1 MPAARFHVIIRR
13 PNTTGPADI
22 LRSFF
27 AKDKTEGRIRLQKE
41 LALMSHYPYRPE
53 VQIFDDLHAA

>member
-13 PNTTGPADI
+13 PNTTDPADI
-22 LRSFF
+22 LWHFF
-27 AKDKTEGRIRLQKE
+27 AKDKIEGRVKLQEE

-53 VQIFDDLHAA
+53 VEIFDLDAA